1 MRAIFFFLE
10 HSQFGVSQ
18 NLKKLEFLEQIYP
31 FHSQVRGR
39 NSPYCLSYSSY
50 DVNSE
55 NLVLDQLI
63 IP

>member
-1 MRAIFFFLE
+1 MR
-10 HSQFGVSQ
+10 GPRKVKKK
-18 NLKKLEFLEQIYP
+18 LKKLEFLEQIYP

-39 NSPYCLSYSSY
+39 NSPYCLSYSSC
-50 DVNSE
+50 DISLE